1 MKQLAQ
7 RLKDGAMSVVD
18 VPEPELDDWRVLVVT
33 EASLVSAGT
42 ERAKVDVARESLI
55 GKARRRPD
63 QVRKV
68 LDKARS
74 EGVAT
79 TIGAVRARLEE
90 LSPLG
95 YCAAGRAVRVGSRVR
110 DISPGTLV
118 ACGGEDA
125 AHAEVIAVP
134 GSLCVPVP
142 EGVPPAAAAFTTLG
156 AIALHGLR
164 QADVTVGT
172 RVAIVGMGLL
182 GQLTGRIA
190 KAAGCEVLGLDLEEW
205 RLQAAADAGVT
216 DRAVVRGDLA
226 AAGESSWD
234 AVIVTAAAPG
244 SSDPVSA
251 ATDLARDRGRIV
263 VVGDVR
269 LDLDRRRFYEKE
281 LEFRLARS
289 YGPGRYD
296 LEYEERGLD
305 YPLPYVRWTERR
317 NMLEFLRL
325 LAKGR
330 VVVDDLITHRY
341 PIEEAMRAFDA
352 LRSPHERPFAVVID
366 YAGAARDVDEPV
378 ARAARRSRSGP
389 SDAVAFIGA
398 GSFARRHLIPLARR
412 HGLRLDRV
420 ATASG
425 LSAASAAEQFGF
437 SRGAATIREILDD
450 ETIGGVVIATRHD
463 RHAPLAVEALRRG
476 LAVFVEKPLCLNL
489 EELRELRA
497 ELEGQPGAPPLMV
510 GFNRRFAPMTEALR
524 KHLAG
529 AHGPTNIV
537 LRVNAGP
544 LPPDHWLNDSHE
556 GGGRLLGE
564 GCHFFDLACQIA
576 GSDPVAVVA
585 QARLEAGSPLQVAQ
599 DFAASIRFADGS
611 IASFVYGTLGSGRM
625 GKELVEAHRG
635 ARSVRLDD
643 FRTLRFW
650 GDGARTVRAR
660 SRDKGHSAQVQRFA
674 DVMRGHADA
683 PPVGGYVASTALTLA
698 AQESLLR
705 GEEVLIEDV
714 LARTSPIVAG
724 DG

>member
-1 MKQLAQ
+1 MKQLTQ
-7 RLKDGAMSVVD
+7 RLKDGAMSVRD
-18 VPEPELDDWRVLVVT
+18 VPEPELDEWRVLVAT
-33 EASLVSAGT
+33 EASLISAGT

-63 QVRKV
+63 EVRKV
-68 LDKARS
+68 LDKART
-74 EGVAT
+74 EGIAA
-79 TIGAVRARLEE
+79 TIGAVRARLDE

-110 DISPGTLV
+110 DILPGTLV

-142 EGVPPAAAAFTTLG
+142 EGIAPAAAAFTTLG

-172 RVAIVGMGLL
+172 RVAIVGMGLI

-190 KAAGCEVLGLDLEEW
+190 KAAGCEVLGVDLEEW
-205 RLQAAADAGVT
+205 RLRAAAEAGVA
-216 DRAVVRGDLA
+216 DLAVVRGDLA

-244 SSDPVSA
+244 NNDPVSA

-269 LDLDRRRFYEKE
+269 LDLDRRRLYEKE
-281 LEFRLARS
+281 LELRLARS

-296 LEYEERGLD
+296 TDYEERGLD

-317 NMLEFLRL
+317 NMVEFLRL
-325 LAKGR
+325 VAEGT
-330 VVVDDLITHRY
+330 VAVDDLITHRY

-352 LRSPHERPFAVVID
+352 LRSPHERAFAVVID
-366 YAGAARDVDEPV
+366 YNGAAPASGEPLPSIERRGRRD
-378 ARAARRSRSGP
+378 P

-398 GSFARRHLIPLARR
+398 GSFARRHLIPLARH

-437 SRGAATIREILDD
+437 SRGAVTVGEIFED
-450 ETIGGVVIATRHD
+450 ESIGGVVIATRHD
-463 RHAPLAVEALRRG
+463 RHAPLAVDALHRG
-476 LAVFVEKPLCLNL
+476 LAVFVEKPLCLNQA
-489 EELRELRA
+489 ELRELRA
-497 ELEGQPGAPPLMV
+497 ELEAPGAPPLMV
-510 GFNRRFAPMTEALR
+510 GFNRRFAAMTEALR
-524 KHLAG
+524 NHLAG

-544 LPPDHWLNDSHE
+544 LPPNHWLNDPHE

-585 QARLEAGSPLQVAQ
+585 QARLETGSSLQVAQ

-611 IASFVYGTLGSGRM
+611 IASLVYGTLGSGRM

-635 ARSVRLDD
+635 ARSARLDD
-643 FRTLRFW
+643 FKTLQLW
-650 GDGARTVRAR
+650 GDGSRTIRAR
-660 SRDKGHSAQVQRFA
+660 SRDKGHSAQVERFA

-698 AQESLLR
+698 AQESLSR
-705 GEEVLIEDV
+705 GEEVLVEDV
-714 LARTSPIVAG
+714 LARTSPIVAR